1 MSNEDSLISIK
12 VLFEKLSPQFETVLI
27 ILSILVV
34 ILGFTTFNL
43 LMKNEQA
50 EDIIM
55 SQDTFISKF
64 MDTVNKADAKLK
76 QIDHKGS
83 FESDDEIG
91 FFFKEV
97 KNIQATLNEF
107 NNKR

>member
-1 MSNEDSLISIK
+1 MIYGILI
-12 VLFEKLSPQFETVLI
+12 V
-27 ILSILVV
+27 LVV

-43 LMKNEQA
+43 LRKNEQA
-50 EDIIM
+50 EDIII
-55 SQDTFISKF
+55 SQDEFISRL
-64 MDTVNKADAKLK
+64 MDTINKADAKLK

-83 FESDDEIG
+83 FEADDEIG

>member
-1 MSNEDSLISIK
+1 MI
-12 VLFEKLSPQFETVLI
+12 LI
-27 ILSILVV
+27 ILSVLVV

-50 EDIIM
+50 EDIII

>member
-1 MSNEDSLISIK
+1 MIY
-12 VLFEKLSPQFETVLI
+12 T
-27 ILSILVV
+27 ILSVLVV

>member
-1 MSNEDSLISIK
+1 MIISI
-12 VLFEKLSPQFETVLI
+12 I
-27 ILSILVV
+27 ILSVTVV

>member
-1 MSNEDSLISIK
+1 MI
-12 VLFEKLSPQFETVLI
+12 LI

-50 EDIIM
+50 EDIII

>member
-1 MSNEDSLISIK
+1 MIY
-12 VLFEKLSPQFETVLI
+12 T
-27 ILSILVV
+27 ILSALVV

-55 SQDTFISKF
+55 SQDEFISRL
-64 MDTVNKADAKLK
+64 MDTINKADAKLK

-83 FESDDEIG
+83 FEADDEIG

-97 KNIQATLNEF
+97 KKHLE
-107 NNKR
+107 NKMGGYK

>member
-1 MSNEDSLISIK
+1 MIY
-12 VLFEKLSPQFETVLI
+12 T
-27 ILSILVV
+27 ILSVLVV

-43 LMKNEQA
+43 LRKNEQA

-55 SQDTFISKF
+55 SQDEFISKL

>member
-1 MSNEDSLISIK
+1 MI
-12 VLFEKLSPQFETVLI
+12 LI

-97 KNIQATLNEF
+97 KNIQTTLNEF

>member
-1 MSNEDSLISIK
+1 
-12 VLFEKLSPQFETVLI
+12 
-27 ILSILVV
+27 
-34 ILGFTTFNL
+34 
-43 LMKNEQA
+43 MKNEQA

-55 SQDTFISKF
+55 SQDEFISRL
-64 MDTVNKADAKLK
+64 MDTINKAYAKLK

-83 FESDDEIG
+83 FEADDEIG

>member
-1 MSNEDSLISIK
+1 MIY
-12 VLFEKLSPQFETVLI
+12 T
-27 ILSILVV
+27 ILSVLVV

-43 LMKNEQA
+43 LIKNEQA